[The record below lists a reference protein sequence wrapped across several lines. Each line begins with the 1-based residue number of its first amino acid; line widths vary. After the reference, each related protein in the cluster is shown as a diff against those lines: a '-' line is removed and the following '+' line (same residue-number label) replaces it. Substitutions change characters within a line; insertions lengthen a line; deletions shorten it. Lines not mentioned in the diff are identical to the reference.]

1 MTVMPAR
8 LQCKCPDQLDS
19 GILIMRMKPRY
30 LMANTLIAMAWLT
43 LFLTTSCSATSAHGA
58 HNYFEG
64 KALQLAIATER
75 GDAQTIG
82 RLIQQDGVDPD
93 ITFSREG
100 GIPLLAW
107 PLRARNLDGLRALL
121 DNGADPNARLA
132 RHMNGK
138 LINFNNAM
146 VYAAKMD
153 DPRYLE
159 VLLDH
164 GGDPNTRNSNRESLL
179 LQAFLSGNQWQ
190 NIQLLVKRGAAI
202 NESRFISGGSTV
214 LSWYTGRGG
223 FNQAW
228 WLIQQGADPTL
239 TMAAD
244 EVTGAPKRMLMAEDI
259 FWEITTPEH
268 AQAQRNCQQW
278 LLSRGIERMPMPDH
292 LRRKREAFGYPTD
305 EADIPLL

>member
-19 GILIMRMKPRY
+19 GMLIMRMKPRY
-30 LMANTLIAMAWLT
+30 LMANTLIALAWLT

-132 RHMNGK
+132 RHMNGQ

-159 VLLDH
+159 LLLDH
-164 GGDPNTRNSNRESLL
+164 GGDPKTRNSNRESLL

-202 NESRFISGGSTV
+202 NESQLSSGADTV

-228 WLIQQGADPTL
+228 WLIQHGADPTL
-239 TMAAD
+239 TIAANK
-244 EVTGAPKRMLMAEDI
+244 VTGAPERMLMAEAI

-268 AQAQRNCQQW
+268 AEAQRNCQQW
-278 LLSRGIERMPMPDH
+278 LLARGIERMPMPDH

>member
-1 MTVMPAR
+1 
-8 LQCKCPDQLDS
+8 
-19 GILIMRMKPRY
+19 MKPAYTKAADILTVLLITLLLCACDALSTARSHHLAHRY
-30 LMANTLIAMAWLT
+30 
-43 LFLTTSCSATSAHGA
+43 
-58 HNYFEG
+58 YEG
-64 KALQLAIATER
+64 PALQLAIAAER

-93 ITFSREG
+93 TTFSREG

-132 RHMNGK
+132 KHMNGK
-138 LINFNNAM
+138 LINFDNAM
-146 VYAAKMD
+146 VYAARMD

-159 VLLDH
+159 LLLDH
-164 GGDPNTRNSNRESLL
+164 GGDPDTRNSNRESLL

-190 NIQLLVKRGAAI
+190 NIQLLVRRGAAV

-228 WLIQQGADPTL
+228 WLIQHGADPTL
-239 TMAAD
+239 TIAANK
-244 EVTGAPKRMLMAEDI
+244 VTGAPERMLMAEAI
-259 FWEITTPEH
+259 FWEITHPDH

-278 LLSRGIERMPMPDH
+278 LLARGIERMPMPEH
-292 LRRKREAFGYPTD
+292 LRSKREAFGYPTD

>member
-1 MTVMPAR
+1 MTVMPTR

-19 GILIMRMKPRY
+19 GMLIMRMKPRY

-64 KALQLAIATER
+64 QALKLAIATER

-82 RLIQQDGVDPD
+82 RLIQQDGVNPD
-93 ITFSREG
+93 TTFSREG

-132 RHMNGK
+132 RHMNGQ

-159 VLLDH
+159 LLLDH
-164 GGDPNTRNSNRESLL
+164 GGDPNTRSSNKETLMHV
-179 LQAFLSGNQWQ
+179 AFLSGNKWE
-190 NIQLLVKRGAAI
+190 NVQLLANSGANL
-202 NESRFISGGSTV
+202 NEPNLGSADTI
-214 LSWYTGRGG
+214 LSLYTGRGA
-223 FNQAW
+223 FDAAY
-228 WLIQQGADPTL
+228 WLLQKGADPTIRTAIL
-239 TMAAD
+239 TDSGETPPM
-244 EVTGAPKRMLMAEDI
+244 RMVDAI
-259 FWEITTPEH
+259 YWEITTPDLLPW
-268 AQAQRNCQQW
+268 QKQCQQW
-278 LLSRGIERMPMPDH
+278 LIERNIPRPPMPQH
-292 LRRKREAFGYPTD
+292 IRRKREAFGYPTD

>member
-1 MTVMPAR
+1 MQAR
-8 LQCKCPDQLDS
+8 LQCKCPDLLDS
-19 GILIMRMKPRY
+19 EMMIMRKNRRD
-30 LMANTLIAMAWLT
+30 LMASTLIAAAWLT

-82 RLIQQDGVDPD
+82 RLIQQDGVNPD
-93 ITFSREG
+93 TTFSREG

-107 PLRARNLDGLRALL
+107 PLRARSLDGLRALL
-121 DNGADPNARLA
+121 DNGADPNARIA
-132 RHMNGK
+132 KHMNGQ

-159 VLLDH
+159 LLLDH

-202 NESRFISGGSTV
+202 NESQLSSGADTV

-228 WLIQQGADPTL
+228 WLIQHGADPTL
-239 TMAAD
+239 TIAANK
-244 EVTGAPKRMLMAEDI
+244 VTGAPERMLMAEAI

-268 AQAQRNCQQW
+268 AEAQRNCQQW
-278 LLSRGIERMPMPDH
+278 LLARGIERMPMPDH